1 MLSDATVTNEAAELI
16 SMVKK
21 FWNNAVSEIKVTSM
35 TDEPFDMFTLSM
47 RMYKNYDVLMEYDR
61 GTLSI
66 KVKLQN
72 QYTVLSRLADEPVY
86 RGFEGYKPD
95 NLLHNFAI
103 LDKVLRAL

>member
-1 MLSDATVTNEAAELI
+1 MLGDATVTNEATELI

-21 FWNNAVSEIKVTSM
+21 FWNNAVSEIKVISM
-35 TDEPFDMFTLSM
+35 TDEPFDMFTISM
-47 RMYKNYDVLMEYDR
+47 RMYKNFDVLMEYDR

-72 QYTVLSRLADEPVY
+72 QYAVLSRLTDEQVY

-95 NLLHNFAI
+95 NLLHNFAT
-103 LDKVLRAL
+103 LDKVLRS